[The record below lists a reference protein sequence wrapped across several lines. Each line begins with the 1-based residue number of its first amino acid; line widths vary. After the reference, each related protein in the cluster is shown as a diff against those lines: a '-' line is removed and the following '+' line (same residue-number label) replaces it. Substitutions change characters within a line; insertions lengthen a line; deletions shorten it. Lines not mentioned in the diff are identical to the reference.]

1 MYIQALSGDA
11 GFLERLAR
19 ANFSGTVHSIFERTI
34 NLKCSENGELYTI
47 GNHQL
52 DNAPNTLIIDVKGFS
67 ELGLSVNAPV
77 ITEED
82 SSLVIGANIRIWTQQ
97 ATKWEGELP
106 SYPCDIEGVDVLRR
120 NVAFTKNYVD
130 VYGKTG
136 GMKMSSQPASP
147 FEKEMSRML
156 IQRAGMLSDDLA
168 NKRIESATQHA
179 ISLIGLG
186 PGLTPSGDD
195 FLVGL
200 CSVYKM
206 QNISSCLSC
215 PFFDEIV
222 RSSQVLTNEISA
234 ITLKKAAHGQVRES
248 LNDLLSCMVSGSTE
262 ELVPVL
268 DKIIGIGSSSGTDIL
283 LGILCGL
290 ERNLEAG
297 GNVCLQKS

>member
-11 GFLERLAR
+11 GFLERLTR
-19 ANFSGTVHSIFERTI
+19 ANFSGTVHSTFERTI

-67 ELGLSVNAPV
+67 ELGLPVNTPV
-77 ITEED
+77 ITED
-82 SSLVIGANIRIWTQQ
+82 GTLVIGSDLRIWIQQ
-97 ATKWEGELP
+97 AAKWEGVLP
-106 SYPCDIEGVDVLRR
+106 SYPCDIEAVEVLRR

-130 VYGKTG
+130 EYGKTG

-156 IQRAGMLSDDLA
+156 IQRADMLSDDLA

-248 LNDLLSCMVSGSTE
+248 LNDLLSCMISGSLE
-262 ELVPVL
+262 ELVPAL
-268 DKIIGIGSSSGTDIL
+268 DKIIRIGSSSGTDIL

-297 GNVCLQKS
+297 GNVCLPKS